1 MIPEEIEDYFLDIL
15 DINFE
20 SKLHND
26 TEPIKMELVREP
38 FISAQI
44 TTKYRKEIAFEL
56 EEPMVKMYTES
67 DYNEGCY
74 TPRTLKVREYIVEH
88 PSVRSTKTVYRDTI
102 KISYP
107 SGLGF
112 VLRRNIKKIIET
124 AIKRLELNY
133 DVSDYKSEKEKNGV
147 YQFDTNTSFTSI
159 ITSFSLINKDEYSE
173 FQKLIQLPKENHD
186 IRISTKP
193 YLNGIN
199 NYYWPIHEV
208 PSWRNGY

>member
-38 FISAQI
+38 FISAQV
-44 TTKYRKEIAFEL
+44 TTKYRKEITFEL

-133 DVSDYKSEKEKNGV
+133 DVSDY
-147 YQFDTNTSFTSI
+147 QFDTNTSFTSI